1 MKQAKEN
8 PWEAFESSHN
18 KGDTINVTVKSITDF
33 GLFVGLPGGIDGLIH
48 LADISWEKQSADQVV
63 STYSKGQEL
72 DVVILNIDAEKER
85 ISLGIK
91 QLTSDNFAQYASSN
105 SKGSIV
111 TVSYTHLTLPTILL
125 V

>member
-8 PWEAFESSHN
+8 PWEAFESSLIT
-18 KGDTINVTVKSITDF
+18 KVISINVTVKSITDF

-72 DVVILNIDAEKER
+72 DVVILK
-85 ISLGIK
+85 
-91 QLTSDNFAQYASSN
+91 Y
-105 SKGSIV
+105 
-111 TVSYTHLTLPTILL
+111 
-125 V
+125 